1 MNSWFLVVSKKKCP
15 GNFDF
20 DTTSDTLVSNATFP
34 GSFVFAAITKFKLFY
49 GCPRPFQSPTREA
62 SRPTQRGGLGGRSPP
77 SERKVLAFF
86 WLSKKCMVQGRGYQ
100 TDPMVDA
107 PMEKMHM
114 LHTP

>member
-1 MNSWFLVVSKKKCP
+1 MKSLFLVVSESKFP

-34 GSFVFAAITKFKLFY
+34 GSFVFATRTKFKFFY

-77 SERKVLAFF
+77 SEKQNELCSGCPRSA
-86 WLSKKCMVQGRGYQ
+86 W
-100 TDPMVDA
+100 TPA
-107 PMEKMHM
+107 PGIKQAALYE
-114 LHTP
+114 LY